1 MFKKDLGEVKRSGAI
16 FVKSEMGEG
25 FVIHQPTDQV
35 SHLRTFSHFAFSE
48 EEKSVCS
55 IFGFAQLVAIH
66 DLSERLVVVCRP
78 TTSLSHK

>member
-1 MFKKDLGEVKRSGAI
+1 MFQEELGDVKRSGAI
-16 FVKSEMGEG
+16 FVKSENGEG

-35 SHLRTFSHFAFSE
+35 SHLRTFSHFAFS